1 MKLLAFHLQGNF
13 ITQSEDLVDGNQKA
27 QYSAIVANRWLAIRL
42 ETVGN
47 LIIFCSALLAV
58 LGRNDLTP
66 GKFFYVWFHEKKII
80 CDFTKF
86 CYLQE
91 WLVYLLP
98 TLCQ

>member
-66 GKFFYVWFHEKKII
+66 GKFFT
-80 CDFTKF
+80 CDFTKKKF
-86 CYLQE
+86 MCDFMKICYLQE
-91 WLVYLLP
+91 WSVYPLP

>member
-1 MKLLAFHLQGNF
+1 MHIIFFEIFSAFHLQGNF

-66 GKFFYVWFHEKKII
+66 GKFFYVWFHEKKN
-80 CDFTKF
+80 
-86 CYLQE
+86 Y
-91 WLVYLLP
+91 V
-98 TLCQ
+98 